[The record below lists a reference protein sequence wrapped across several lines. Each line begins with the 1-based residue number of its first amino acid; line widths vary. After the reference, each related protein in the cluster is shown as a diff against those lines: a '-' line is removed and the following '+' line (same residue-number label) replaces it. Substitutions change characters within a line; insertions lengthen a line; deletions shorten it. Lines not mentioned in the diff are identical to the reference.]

1 RSARSRYVCA
11 VSTSA
16 RQLRST
22 TSIVCFGRDPL
33 EGARRPP
40 EGDRGCGSFD
50 SGDGFSLLIYVQS
63 AGSITALIAGSA
75 LAFSCCAV
83 ITIATEPIISAAA
96 IRTRIVMVSPAK
108 AAPNNTATIGFTY
121 A

>member
-1 RSARSRYVCA
+1 YVCA

-16 RQLRST
+16 RQLRLT
-22 TSIVCFGRDPL
+22 TSIVWFGRDPF
-33 EGARRPP
+33 EGSRR
-40 EGDRGCGSFD
+40 CGSFE
-50 SGDGFSLLIYVQS
+50 SRDGFSLLICAQS
-63 AGSITALIAGSA
+63 AGSIAALIAGSA
-75 LAFSCCAV
+75 LAFICCAV

-96 IRTRIVMVSPAK
+96 ITTRIVIVSPAK